1 MTSVPLHFLSLS
13 QFCYRYNCSSVLDGF
28 YAPCSRN
35 NACHIRF
42 SSLNRY
48 VDGAP
53 LLMIKNESGLKL
65 RKIYLDQVPGQL
77 MVKWRWKKVGGEVE
91 KKSFKNISPHI
102 GTQIYLLFRIRLWLW
117 ILVAIFVVRWE
128 REKLLPTHFFFLLQR
143 NLEEEPVSSELSM
156 DHIKTYKY
164 R

>member
-1 MTSVPLHFLSLS
+1 MTSAPFHFLSLS

-53 LLMIKNESGLKL
+53 LLMIKNESRLKL
-65 RKIYLDQVPGQL
+65 RKIYLDQVPAWATDGK
-77 MVKWRWKKVGGEVE
+77 VKVKER
-91 KKSFKNISPHI
+91 
-102 GTQIYLLFRIRLWLW
+102 
-117 ILVAIFVVRWE
+117 RWE
-128 REKLLPTHFFFLLQR
+128 
-143 NLEEEPVSSELSM
+143 
-156 DHIKTYKY
+156 
-164 R
+164 